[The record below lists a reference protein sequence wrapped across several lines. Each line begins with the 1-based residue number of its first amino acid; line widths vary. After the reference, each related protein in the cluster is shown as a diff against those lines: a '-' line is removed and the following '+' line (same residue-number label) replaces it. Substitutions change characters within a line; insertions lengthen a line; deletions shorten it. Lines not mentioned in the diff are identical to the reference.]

1 MAPARAGTYEVP
13 ACDAAPGGANNSWT
27 RSATLGMATSTA
39 CPTQRQEVRGIIAAS
54 GLNAGN
60 VPLFSKSTYSFD
72 APAGTTIEQLRAQ
85 FSIHRSD
92 PYWTV
97 GISADERQLVGCLAN
112 EPHNLCVYDTSWP
125 GVTQTFNM
133 SGAHNLK
140 VQSACESL
148 TGCSTAAIDAPYY
161 ERVGVHLYSAVV
173 KVRDDSAP
181 SVRTVDGAI
190 TTGGWLAGGHYLGH
204 AASDNTGISETR
216 LYIDNR
222 RVDDRSRDCDYTK
235 RIPCTDLAYGRYLV
249 DTRPLSDGVHRYR
262 LEARDAAG
270 NVGSVSSEI
279 DADNTPPD
287 MPADVAVQGG
297 ENWRSSNGF
306 HLRWTN
312 PASAAPISS
321 AHYELCN
328 TETSTCVTG

>member
-1 MAPARAGTYEVP
+1 MAPARANLLCRFSMALAVCAAGLGAWAVAPARAGTYEVP

-140 VQSACESL
+140 VQSACES
-148 TGCSTAAIDAPYY
+148 
-161 ERVGVHLYSAVV
+161 
-173 KVRDDSAP
+173 
-181 SVRTVDGAI
+181 
-190 TTGGWLAGGHYLGH
+190 
-204 AASDNTGISETR
+204 
-216 LYIDNR
+216 
-222 RVDDRSRDCDYTK
+222 
-235 RIPCTDLAYGRYLV
+235 
-249 DTRPLSDGVHRYR
+249 
-262 LEARDAAG
+262 
-270 NVGSVSSEI
+270 
-279 DADNTPPD
+279 
-287 MPADVAVQGG
+287 
-297 ENWRSSNGF
+297 
-306 HLRWTN
+306 
-312 PASAAPISS
+312 
-321 AHYELCN
+321 
-328 TETSTCVTG
+328 